1 MNENDQPDPD
11 ASADSRFDE
20 ELRRLSAEAAHRLIT
35 QDDEANWEPV
45 NTESLDPS
53 QPLSDRERRIVTD
66 DAKAL
71 FASHN
76 RHHEDTERIRS
87 LEADAR
93 IDKMTGLRTH
103 KVFEDD
109 LPRMLALAEREHS
122 VVAVWQIDGAG
133 LKKVNDNISRQAGD
147 DYIKAI
153 AEALERTVRKSDGVY
168 RGGGESD
175 EFFVLMP
182 HVQEHGDEIDE
193 FLGHKAED
201 FRNALLK
208 LAQEKPSLTKAI
220 GENWL
225 GLSIG
230 VTSRDFSEPWLHR
243 SVRELADELVTDAD
257 RLMRFD
263 KKRHRLQ
270 AAEKLRS
277 IGQEVPEDDRLY

>member
-1 MNENDQPDPD
+1 MNENDQPDLD
-11 ASADSRFDE
+11 ASVDSRFEE
-20 ELRRLSAEAAHRLIT
+20 ELGRLSAEAAHRLVA
-35 QDDEANWEPV
+35 QGDEANWEPV
-45 NTESLDPS
+45 NSESLDPS
-53 QPLSDRERRIVTD
+53 QPLTSRERRIITE
-66 DAKAL
+66 DAKGAL
-71 FASHN
+71 VSRN
-76 RHHEDTERIRS
+76 RHQEDLERIQS

-153 AEALERTVRKSDGVY
+153 AEALERSVRKSDGVY

-175 EFFVLMP
+175 EFFILMP
-182 HVQEHGDEIDE
+182 HVQEYGDEIGE
-193 FLGHKAED
+193 FLGHKTED

-208 LAQEKPSLTKAI
+208 LAQEKPSLAKAI
-220 GENWL
+220 NENWL

-230 VTSRDFSEPWLHR
+230 VTYRDFSEPWLHR
-243 SVRELADELVTDAD
+243 SVRDVADELVADAD
-257 RLMRFD
+257 REMRFD
-263 KKRHRLQ
+263 KKRHRVQ